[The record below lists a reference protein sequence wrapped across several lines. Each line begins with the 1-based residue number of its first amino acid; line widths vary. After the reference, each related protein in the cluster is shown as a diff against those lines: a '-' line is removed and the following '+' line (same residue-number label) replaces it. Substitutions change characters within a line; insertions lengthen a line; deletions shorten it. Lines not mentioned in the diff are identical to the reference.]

1 MKKDFL
7 NALIN
12 IGFVAAGTLI
22 LSFAVAVFILPYN
35 LVVGGMSGLA
45 LILHR
50 LVPSEILTLDV
61 WIALLTWATFFLGL
75 LVLGKAFAGKTLIAT
90 ILYPIGIS
98 LFSKLTSP
106 TLWGG
111 FFLLRPAQ
119 SALIPAA
126 LFGGLLIGAGC
137 ALTFRGGG
145 STGGSDIIAFS
156 ICKYFKRLRS
166 SHVLFAVDAVT
177 ILLGMAVLQDFT
189 LSLLGILSA
198 FLSARV
204 VDKLFLGAS
213 RAFIAQIVSQKQDAI
228 NQAVIT
234 RLHRTTT
241 LLPAKGGYSGE
252 EKTLLQISFPLREYA
267 ALLSILKETDPDAFV
282 TILRAHEING
292 EGWTK

>member
-7 NALIN
+7 NAITN
-12 IGFVAAGTLI
+12 IGLVVAGTLI

-50 LVPSEILTLDV
+50 LIPSDFLTLDL
-61 WIALLTWATFFLGL
+61 WIALLTWSLFFLGL
-75 LVLGKAFAGKTLIAT
+75 LLLGKDFAGKTLIAT
-90 ILYPIGIS
+90 VIYPIGVS
-98 LFSKLTSP
+98 LFSKLVRP
-106 TLWGG
+106 DLWGG

-119 SALIPAA
+119 SALLPAA
-126 LFGGLLIGAGC
+126 LFGGLLMGVGC

-145 STGGSDIIAFS
+145 STGGSDIIAFTL
-156 ICKYFKRLRS
+156 CKYFKRLRS
-166 SHVLFAVDAVT
+166 SHALFAIDAVT
-177 ILLGMAVLQDFT
+177 ILLGMMVLKDFT

-198 FLSARV
+198 FLSALV

-213 RAFIAQIVSQKQDAI
+213 RAFIAQIVSNRQETI

-234 RLHRTTT
+234 RLRRTTT
-241 LLPAKGGYSGE
+241 ILPAKGGYSGE
-252 EKTLLQISFPLREYA
+252 EKTMLQISFTLREYA
-267 ALLSILKETDPDAFV
+267 TLLAILRETDPHAFI